1 MRQQCPIRL
10 NMPPRNAV
18 LFFNSVHGVVMLCVP
33 HQASSSM
40 LVLRTSLSHLIC
52 VSSASQRRISTMP
65 SQLPK
70 SRPVYSWS
78 IVRVCPQY
86 WKAVICSPLVCIL
99 RSVPGV
105 QPNNNPLPLFW
116 RFPSFPGI
124 PQWVGGSIVLWRL
137 QVSLDPQSDIRTF
150 HILLT
155 SSWVA

>member
-86 WKAVICSPLVCIL
+86 WKAVICSPLFFGWLFVIVWL
-99 RSVPGV
+99 RLYRRCAAQNGTSS
-105 QPNNNPLPLFW
+105 PL
-116 RFPSFPGI
+116 SC
-124 PQWVGGSIVLWRL
+124 GSGALMLSRYSCVVWCSSGSGSGSGSPAV
-137 QVSLDPQSDIRTF
+137 VSLRGS
-150 HILLT
+150 
-155 SSWVA
+155 